1 MSSVFDKTRL
11 CPGLFPF
18 LKLFLHKKNL
28 TFCQVFG
35 TVFIFAG
42 EALTYQIIAFRF
54 PLSAFRFPL
63 SAYFRYRSFRVRT
76 TTAVGEEVASWGML

>member
-1 MSSVFDKTRL
+1 MKGDFW
-11 CPGLFPF
+11 PFFPF

-35 TVFIFAG
+35 LVFVFAG
-42 EALTYQIIAFRF
+42 EALTYQIIVFRF

-63 SAYFRYRSFRVRT
+63 SAYLSYRSFRVRMT
-76 TTAVGEEVASWGML
+76 TVVGVAVASWGML